1 METGATEEGQMSH
14 MDLSRYLDFGQENDY
29 RKLELPP
36 PVKRRGR
43 LGIEARALAELSRIA
58 FSEIAFKYPKGHLE
72 GLAAMLDDQR
82 SSQRERFVIETLL
95 RNAAV
100 AAEGLF
106 PTCQDTGT
114 ALIYGWKGELLNC
127 GNSPSLP
134 GEKGAWKRKGAEDE
148 AAAPGDI
155 ASLLAEGAGKAYAE
169 RRLRASQLGPLNALA
184 EGNTKDNL
192 PALVDIRAVP
202 GDSLRLLFAAKGG
215 GSTSRTSLSMES
227 PAMLRTQALK
237 TQLEARIRG
246 LGVAGCPPYTIA
258 AVLGGASLSQTLY
271 ALELASYGLLDGL
284 SKEATGDG
292 TPVRNQ
298 EWEEIMAEIAAE
310 TGLGA
315 QWGGRQLALDTR
327 FIRLSRHAA
336 TLPFA
341 LGISCSAHRK
351 ARAFV
356 NNQGWYLE
364 KMEEDPARLL
374 PRSVNLLPGAVEID
388 FDTPKAV
395 WLEKLRSLRAGDPL
409 LLSGSVT
416 LARDAA
422 HARIAASMREKAAAP
437 AYMTEHPVFYAG
449 PTEPAPGRV
458 SGSFGPTTASRM
470 DPYMEELTRA
480 GASLVSIAKGGRG
493 AAAIKAIAASKGA
506 YIACIGGAAALTARE
521 HLLESKVVD
530 HADLGMEAVRLVRLS
545 RLPALL
551 VIDSNGGNF
560 YA

>member
-1 METGATEEGQMSH
+1 MSH
-14 MDLSRYLDFGQENDY
+14 MDLSRYLDFGRDDEY
-29 RKLELPP
+29 RKLDLPP
-36 PVKRRGR
+36 PEPRNGR
-43 LGIEARALAELSRIA
+43 LCIDAGALAELSRVA

-72 GLAAMLDDQR
+72 GLAAMLADER
-82 SSQRERFVIETLL
+82 SSQEERFVIETLL

-106 PTCQDTGT
+106 PICQDTGT
-114 ALIYGWKGELLNC
+114 ALIYGWKGEKLGC
-127 GNSPSLP
+127 ATAAESTAASPGGREGWRQEDA
-134 GEKGAWKRKGAEDE
+134 GESISASTSDM
-148 AAAPGDI
+148 AA
-155 ASLLAEGAGKAYAE
+155 LLAEGAGMAYAE
-169 RRLRASQLGPLNALA
+169 HRLRASQLGPLNALA
-184 EGNTKDNL
+184 ERNTKDNL

-215 GSTSRTSLSMES
+215 GSTSRTSLAMES
-227 PAMLRTQALK
+227 PALLRDAALK
-237 TQLEARIRG
+237 TQLEARIKG

-258 AVLGGASLSQTLY
+258 AILGGASASQTLY

-284 SKEATGDG
+284 PAEAAGDG
-292 TPVRNQ
+292 KPVRSL
-298 EWEEIMAEIAAE
+298 EWEKTMAEIAAQ

-351 ARAFV
+351 ARAFIDSR
-356 NNQGWYLE
+356 GWFIE

-374 PRSVNLLPGAVEID
+374 PKSVNLLSGAVEID
-388 FDTPKAV
+388 FDAPKEL
-395 WLEKLRSLRAGDPL
+395 WLEKLRSLKAGTPL
-409 LLSGSVT
+409 LLSGRVC

-422 HARIAASMREKAAAP
+422 HARIAAGIREGAGAP
-437 AYMTEHPVFYAG
+437 KYMIDHPVFYAG
-449 PTEPAPGRV
+449 PTDPAPGKV
-458 SGSFGPTTASRM
+458 TGSFGPTTASRM
-470 DPYMEELTRA
+470 DPYIEEFTQT

-493 AAAIKAIAASKGA
+493 AAAIKALAASRGA
-506 YIACIGGAAALTARE
+506 YIACIGGAAALTARD
-521 HLLESKVVD
+521 HVLESKLID

-545 RLPALL
+545 NLPAIL
-551 VIDSNGGNF
+551 VIDSTGGNF